1 MIVRPETAA
10 DHDAIDHV
18 TMQAFASHPHS
29 SQTEHFIIRAL
40 RRAGALS
47 LSLVA
52 AVDESI
58 VGHVAFSP
66 VIISDGS
73 PHWYILGP
81 VSVLPAMQKK
91 GIGSQ
96 LIETGLAQ
104 LRQNHA
110 TGCVVLGDPAYYA
123 RFGFAPDA
131 NLTLPG
137 VPAEYFQVLP
147 LGPQQACGQVQYH
160 DAFNAIE

>member
-1 MIVRPETAA
+1 VIIRPETSA

-40 RRAGALS
+40 RRAGVLS

-52 AVDESI
+52 IVDDTV

-66 VIISDGS
+66 VTISDGS
-73 PHWYILGP
+73 RDWYILGP

-91 GIGSQ
+91 GIGRQ

-104 LRQNHA
+104 LRHTNA
-110 TGCVVLGDPAYYA
+110 AGCVVLGDPAYYA
-123 RFGFAPDA
+123 HFGFAPDA
-131 NLTLPG
+131 NLILAG
-137 VPAEYFQVLP
+137 VPVEYFQALP
-147 LGPQQACGQVQYH
+147 LGPRQACGQVQYH
-160 DAFNAIE
+160 DAFNAVE